1 MSTNNTANSGR
12 QFQYEDHILPDGR
25 VLPIRIRHRPMQPT
39 PAQIPP
45 NADSS
50 AESTGESSKPSAKA
64 SDYLVGYRKPPEAT
78 KFKAGQ
84 SGNSKGRPK
93 GSPNIVTAFVNA
105 LKGNIIVMENGR
117 SIKMSRPEALAHKA
131 FAMAIKGNP
140 KFFEML
146 MKASDHWEQK
156 QEKRQRSA
164 ADDKNVDQADQET
177 IDLFLKLMR
186 GKPDENDGGGN
197 DRSVH

>member
-25 VLPIRIRHRPMQPT
+25 VLPIRIRHRPVP
-39 PAQIPP
+39 PAPAPIPP
-45 NADSS
+45 ATNN
-50 AESTGESSKPSAKA
+50 TPESSEQTAKA
-64 SDYLVGYRKPPEAT
+64 SDYLVGYRKPPDAT

-84 SGNSKGRPK
+84 SGNPKGRPK

-117 SIKMSRPEALAHKA
+117 SIKMSRPDALARKA

-164 ADDKNVDQADQET
+164 ADDKDVDQADQET

-186 GKPDENDGGGN
+186 GKLDENDGGGN